1 MTALEAGTPP
11 VSQVADGA
19 PSDDGLEVH
28 ALDHEGQGVARRGD
42 GKVVFIEGAL
52 PFERVRIDVAR
63 GKKQWEQGVV
73 AAILQPSSQ
82 RVNPRCTHFGLHRGA
97 WAIEAFARALKRFK
111 TSKGAIQIPLEHE
124 VPLYRV
130 SRLIAFDL
138 PAVPSATKR
147 PGTRRSGGAR

>member
-1 MTALEAGTPP
+1 MAGTVCHLLPIFAP
-11 VSQVADGA
+11 GA
-19 PSDDGLEVH
+19 E
-28 ALDHEGQGVARRGD
+28 
-42 GKVVFIEGAL
+42 
-52 PFERVRIDVAR
+52 ERIAR
-63 GKKQWEQGVV
+63 G
-73 AAILQPSSQ
+73 IPTH
-82 RVNPRCTHFGLHRGA
+82 RVGKNVFHFGAFKGHIGLHRGA